1 MMNFV
6 KEFAI
11 AFDGATWTAIAV
23 VALIYIFGAHI
34 G

>member
-11 AFDGATWTAIAV
+11 AFAGATWVTIAV

>member
-11 AFDGATWTAIAV
+11 AFAGATWAAIAV

>member
-11 AFDGATWTAIAV
+11 AFAGATWVAIAV
-23 VALIYIFGAHI
+23 LALIYIFGMHI